1 MNTSLRSC
9 VLAFLLAGLGC
20 QAHAAASEDR
30 LMAELKK
37 RFPKTEFTSV
47 HETDIPDLFEVWM
60 AQNVAYVSS
69 RNLRYFL
76 LGHVFD
82 TQTLKDVTGPKL
94 AKAQAIPGEPAPV
107 DLHALA
113 LDDALKTVRG
123 TGERMLVV
131 FSDPACPYCKQLEPE
146 LAKLADVTIYTFLLP
161 FQGTETPA
169 AIWCAAD
176 RLQAW
181 QRFMAT
187 GDRAPLA
194 RSPNCEH
201 PLDRN
206 LALARRL
213 DVNGTPAV
221 FFADGSRLSGYAQA
235 PELEARL
242 KQARKE
248 GSRAPSPMPKETLQ

>member
-1 MNTSLRSC
+1 MSTRLGSF
-9 VLAFLLAGLGC
+9 VLAFMLAGIGC
-20 QAHAAASEDR
+20 QAHSAASEER

-37 RFPKTEFTSV
+37 RFPKTEFTAV

-60 AQNVAYVSS
+60 GQNVAYVSS
-69 RNLRYFL
+69 RNPRYFV
-76 LGHVFD
+76 LGRVFD

-94 AKAQAIPGEPAPV
+94 AKAQVSESEPPTV
-107 DLHALA
+107 DLRTLP
-113 LDDALKTVRG
+113 LGDAIKTVRG
-123 TGERMLVV
+123 RGARTLVV
-131 FSDPACPYCKQLEPE
+131 FSDPGCPYCKQLEAE

-161 FQGTETPA
+161 FQGAETPA

-187 GDRAPLA
+187 GDSAPLA
-194 RSPNCEH
+194 LSPKCAH

-213 DVNGTPAV
+213 DVNGTPTL
-221 FFADGSRLSGYAQA
+221 FLADGSRLSGYAQA
-235 PELEARL
+235 AELEARL
-242 KQARKE
+242 KQAGKE
-248 GSRAPSPMPKETLQ
+248 VSRAPSPMPKEPL